1 MKKGIF
7 IWLQAARLR
16 TLPLS
21 VSGIIMGAFIA
32 RWRLVQEGGFW
43 DYRVF
48 LLALLVTMFY
58 QILSNFSNDYG
69 DGTKGTDDFRDEKAE
84 SRAVASGK
92 ISAEQMKK
100 VVISFAVLSVLGTVA
115 LLYLVFFPD
124 FITEFW
130 GFIGLGIM
138 SIWAAIS
145 YTIGKKP
152 YGYLG
157 LGDIMV
163 FIFFG
168 LVSVGGSYFL
178 FTKTWNWDILL
189 PASAVGMLSVSVLN
203 LNNMRDMESDQKAGK
218 KTVAQRLGFR
228 YAMIY
233 QIFILVFLMKNNLHS
248 QGKYYAFIVMILF
261 FPMAALRRNIMKVK
275 LPNELDPFLKQVGII
290 TLMMVVLVA
299 LGLNYF

>member
-48 LLALLVTMFY
+48 LLALLVTMLY

-100 VVISFAVLSVLGTVA
+100 VVISFAVLSAIATAA
-115 LLYLVFFPD
+115 LLYLAFFPD
-124 FITEFW
+124 FVMEFL
-130 GFIGLGIM
+130 GFIGLGMM

-163 FIFFG
+163 FIFF
-168 LVSVGGSYFL
+168 
-178 FTKTWNWDILL
+178 
-189 PASAVGMLSVSVLN
+189 
-203 LNNMRDMESDQKAGK
+203 
-218 KTVAQRLGFR
+218 
-228 YAMIY
+228 
-233 QIFILVFLMKNNLHS
+233 
-248 QGKYYAFIVMILF
+248 
-261 FPMAALRRNIMKVK
+261 
-275 LPNELDPFLKQVGII
+275 
-290 TLMMVVLVA
+290 
-299 LGLNYF
+299 